1 MLVSILGAEKPTSI
15 GKTEDLK
22 KWAMKKLKGK
32 AKKAD
37 KGSSK
42 KKASKKTSKKS
53 KSKKKK

>member
-32 AKKAD
+32 TKKD
-37 KGSSK
+37 SSK
-42 KKASKKTSKKS
+42 KKTSKKTSKKT
-53 KSKKKK
+53 KGKKKK